1 MWTKGRTC
9 ILERVLVL
17 MRPDATDRQI
27 QAIIAR
33 IERIGAEAQV
43 IRGSRRTVIGAMDR
57 GRSPAELGLD
67 SASGVDRLLRSTFHV
82 PVPAIP

>member
-1 MWTKGRTC
+1 MWDEARTR
-9 ILERVLVL
+9 ILDRMLVL

-43 IRGSRRTVIGAMDR
+43 IRGSRRTVIGAMDP
-57 GRSPAELGLD
+57 GRNPAAFGLD
-67 SASGVDRLLRSTFHV
+67 TASGVDCLLRSTFHV
-82 PVPAIP
+82 PVQATP